1 MVNKIKDLILFH
13 TKRRH
18 GLQDTGILPLRVIC
32 ATQHSMDDF
41 FRKTLTGVTLE
52 KFSDVTPAQVI
63 VQAENK
69 VGLSTLYN

>member
-1 MVNKIKDLILFH
+1 M
-13 TKRRH
+13 
-18 GLQDTGILPLRVIC
+18 QDTEILPLRVIC

-63 VQAENK
+63 VHAENK
-69 VGLSTLYN
+69 VGLSTLYNQAIEEAAQSPCIFGIYA